1 VAVTADNAD
10 KLMEAGAVAYVNHP
24 RGVTVTGDRVV
35 VSSIY
40 AWFDEDFGGTEAG
53 VLDHLRRYARPDLA
67 AKLKGRDS
75 YNDDAYDWKLN
86 GR

>member
-1 VAVTADNAD
+1 
-10 KLMEAGAVAYVNHP
+10 M
-24 RGVTVTGDRVV
+24 TVTGDRVV

>member
-1 VAVTADNAD
+1 
-10 KLMEAGAVAYVNHP
+10 MHP
-24 RGVTVTGDRVV
+24 SPLPKPDVG
-35 VSSIY
+35 SI
-40 AWFDEDFGGTEAG
+40 GTEAG